1 MYSEVF
7 IIQLPQISVC
17 LPLKRSP
24 NRMRNKN
31 VENLHSCSLILSII
45 LLVTLSVSC
54 KHKKKSELM
63 WEANFPN
70 IGSQSSPRSVDLN
83 GDGILD
89 FVIGA
94 GKNEFQE
101 SDQGVLAI
109 NGLDGSLI
117 WAHEAADQMY
127 GSATFHDITGDGVPD
142 VFIGGRSP
150 QFRAIDG
157 KTGKLLWKF
166 DYQYQEHPILQYAR
180 FNFNHSVL
188 LPDQNGNGYPELLL
202 ANGGNYQALPYMTE
216 NRFPAVILVLDSKTG
231 EILANDT
238 VPDGKETYMTP
249 LALRQPG
256 EDHGQ
261 TKIIFGT
268 GGETISG
275 ALYLA
280 DLKDLMNNDLSKS
293 IKIAEESGHGFIAS
307 PTLADINRDGYLDIV
322 AISHAS
328 GIFAIDGKTLQPIWN
343 QRIPESECSNSFA
356 VGQFTDDDI
365 PDFFTFVSE
374 GVWPENT
381 GSIQVMIDGENGEI
395 KYTNTLGCTGF
406 SSPIAHDLNHDGM
419 DEVIISI
426 NEFDCT
432 RYIGDQSAFV
442 IENKL
447 LAIDFKAREHYTI
460 DQTKGMKN
468 IFSTPWIGD
477 IDGDGYLDL
486 VHCQYF
492 NHSDLLSFLGMRVKR
507 IDLPIR
513 MKKKPIWGSFM
524 GSEGDGIYR
533 NK

>member
-1 MYSEVF
+1 
-7 IIQLPQISVC
+7 
-17 LPLKRSP
+17 
-24 NRMRNKN
+24 MRNKN
-31 VENLHSCSLILSII
+31 TVFSHSEMFMLSIF
-45 LLVTLSVSC
+45 LLVTLAVSC
-54 KHKKKSELM
+54 KQKKKSALV
-63 WEANFPN
+63 WEANFPI

-89 FVIGA
+89 FVMGA
-94 GKNEFQE
+94 GRNEFQE
-101 SDQGVLAI
+101 SEQGVLAI

-117 WAHEAADQMY
+117 WTHEAADQMY
-127 GSATFHDITGDGVPD
+127 GSATFHDVTGDGVPD

-157 KTGKLLWKF
+157 KTGKLLWNF
-166 DYQYQEHPILQYAR
+166 DYKYQDHPILQYAR
-180 FNFNHSVL
+180 FNFNHSVP

-202 ANGGNYQALPYMTE
+202 ANGGNYEALPYMTE
-216 NRFPAVILVLDSKTG
+216 KRFPAVMLVLDSKTG
-231 EILANDT
+231 EILAHDT
-238 VPDGKETYMTP
+238 VPDGKETYMSP
-249 LALRQPG
+249 LALIQPG
-256 EDHGQ
+256 KDNIQ
-261 TKIIFGT
+261 IIFGT

-275 ALYLA
+275 ALYIAQLS
-280 DLKDLMNNDLSKS
+280 DLMKNDLSQS

-307 PTLADINRDGYLDIV
+307 PVIADINQDGYLDIV

-328 GIFAIDGKTLQPIWN
+328 GIFAIDGKSLQPIWS
-343 QRIPESECSNSFA
+343 QRIPGTECSNSFA
-356 VGQFTDDDI
+356 VGQFTQDDI
-365 PDFFTFVSE
+365 PDFFTFVSK

-395 KYTNTLGCTGF
+395 RYTNNLGCTGF
-406 SSPIAHDLNHDGM
+406 SSPVAYDLNHDGR

-432 RYIGDQSAFV
+432 RYIGDQSAFE

-447 LAIDFKAREHYTI
+447 MAIDFKSGEHYTI

-477 IDGDGYLDL
+477 IDGDGFLDL

-492 NHSDLLSFLGMRVKR
+492 SHSDLLSFLGMRVKR

-513 MKKKPIWGSFM
+513 KKQKPIWGSHM
-524 GSEGDGIYR
+524 GSEGDGVYR
-533 NK
+533 IK

>member
-1 MYSEVF
+1 VAIHGFLPKKTGFSLYLQHKIFHQYMTHSNLNSQYPTLLFLF
-7 IIQLPQISVC
+7 IVVAL
-17 LPLKRSP
+17 
-24 NRMRNKN
+24 
-31 VENLHSCSLILSII
+31 
-45 LLVTLSVSC
+45 TLTFSC
-54 KHKKKSELM
+54 KQKKQSELV
-63 WEANFPN
+63 WDVNFSI

-109 NGLDGSLI
+109 NGVDGSLI
-117 WAHEAADQMY
+117 WSHASADQMY
-127 GSATFHDITGDGVPD
+127 GSATFHDITGDGIPD

-157 KTGKLLWKF
+157 KTGNLLWKF
-166 DYQYQEHPILQYAR
+166 DYHYQDHPILQYAR
-180 FNFNHSVL
+180 FNFNHSIL

-202 ANGGNYQALPYMTE
+202 ANGGNYEALPYMTE
-216 NRFPAVILVLDSKTG
+216 NRFPAVIMVLDSKTG
-231 EILANDT
+231 EILARDT

-249 LALRQPG
+249 LALSQPG
-256 EDHGQ
+256 EEEIQ
-261 TKIIFGT
+261 IIFGT

-280 DLKDLMNNDLSKS
+280 NLSDLMNNNLSQAN
-293 IKIAEESGHGFIAS
+293 KIAEEDGHGFIAPPS
-307 PTLADINRDGYLDIV
+307 LADINLDGYLDIV

-328 GIFAIDGKTLQPIWN
+328 GIFAIDGKTLKPIWN
-343 QRIPESECSNSFA
+343 QRIPGAECSNSFA
-356 VGQFTDDDI
+356 VGQFTADQV
-365 PDFFTFVSE
+365 PDFFTFVSK

-381 GSIQVMIDGENGEI
+381 GSLQIMVDGKTGEI
-395 KYTNTLGCTGF
+395 AYTNTLGCTGF
-406 SSPIAHDLNHDGM
+406 SSPVAYDLNHDGR

-432 RYIGDQSAFV
+432 RYIGDQSSFM

-447 LAIDFKAREHYTI
+447 LAIDFKTGEHFTI
-460 DQTKGMKN
+460 DQTPGMKN

-492 NHSDLLSFLGMRVKR
+492 NHSDLLSFLGMRIKR
-507 IDLPIR
+507 IDLPIK
-513 MKKKPIWGSFM
+513 MKKRPVWGSYM
-524 GSEGDGIYR
+524 GSEGNGVYR
-533 NK
+533 PDLE